1 MYISILNFAEGK
13 VIIVDVDD
21 SIDAGDYISENFGWS
36 NVEWMTSD
44 SLKLE
49 INKEL

>member
-1 MYISILNFAEGK
+1 MYISILDFLESK
-13 VIIVDVDD
+13 VIIVEVDN
-21 SIDAGDYISENFGWS
+21 SIDAEDYVNENFGLD

-44 SLKLE
+44 ILKLE